1 MRRLHLNYPT
11 RTVEWLLL
19 LAASFGAMAFT
30 PCRHGTVHVS
40 GVIRDASGAVL
51 PGARVVCAATRW
63 SDDCH
68 SGSTQPYETV
78 TDSSGHYDLAF
89 PSGGSPL
96 RVLHPNQALF
106 QRPEAITMDTI
117 LSDRQHLDHQF
128 RLYHV
133 HGHVLG
139 ADSLPLPHGF
149 VTYYPYYSG
158 MFCGTGLPEATIK
171 DGSFEALCQPYPEYV
186 FWARISLS
194 SYESI
199 PYLHPHIAIQGDTTI
214 TLVFA
219 GFDVRGTVRT
229 RGGRPLPDA
238 AVYASGPSA
247 SAQASTDSLGRYHM
261 LLPNGTYDLS
271 LSTPRREYQ
280 QSIHL
285 GRSEISGPRQVDLNP
300 EYIEWVG
307 RIRDAVSGKPLD
319 SIRVG
324 AEASGPPYGST
335 AASTTDPDGR
345 FRLYIHRGSRL
356 DIHLNDLHAEG
367 HPMPAADDYQ
377 QAWARIEQEFAR
389 VMHRTIKDV
398 TAWSDSTL
406 EILMEPI
413 RK

>member
-1 MRRLHLNYPT
+1 MRHRT
-11 RTVEWLLL
+11 RTLEWRLLF
-19 LAASFGAMAFT
+19 AASLGAMAFA

-40 GVIRDASGAVL
+40 GIIRDESGAVL
-51 PGARVVCAATRW
+51 PRARVACAATRW

-68 SGSTQPYETV
+68 SGSTHPYETM
-78 TDSSGHYDLAF
+78 TDSSGHYDLTF
-89 PSGGSPL
+89 PTGGFPL
-96 RVLHPNQALF
+96 IVLHPNQALF

-117 LSDRQHLDHQF
+117 LYDRQHLDHQF

-139 ADSLPLPHGF
+139 VDSLPLPHGF
-149 VTYYPYYSG
+149 VTYYPYYPG

-186 FWARISLS
+186 FSARISLA
-194 SYESI
+194 SYESV
-199 PYLHPHIAIQGDTTI
+199 PSLHPHVAIQGDTTI

-229 RGGRPLPDA
+229 RGGRPLPNA

-261 LLPNGTYDLS
+261 LLPNGRYDLT
-271 LSTPRREYQ
+271 LSNARREYQ

-285 GRSEISGPRQVDLNP
+285 GSSEISGPRQVDLNP

-307 RIRDAVSGKPLD
+307 RIRDAVSGEPLD

-324 AEASGPPYGST
+324 AEALGPPYGST
-335 AASTTDPDGR
+335 AASMTGPDGR
-345 FRLYIHRGSRL
+345 FRLYIHRGSRV
-356 DIHLNDLHAEG
+356 DIQLSDLHAEG
-367 HPMPAADDYQ
+367 HPMPAAEDPQ
-377 QAWARIEQEFAR
+377 QAWARIEREFAR
-389 VMHRTIKDV
+389 VIHRTINGV
-398 TAWSDSTL
+398 TAWSDSTF
-406 EILMEPI
+406 EILMQPI